1 MGHDPRLLSADLER
15 QSCAVALVMELMEH
29 CGYAQMT
36 LTEEAQVGL
45 ATLLSDTNNLL
56 KAAVKEIPPRTPNNE
71 AV

>member
-1 MGHDPRLLSADLER
+1 
-15 QSCAVALVMELMEH
+15 MEH

-56 KAAVKEIPPRTPNNE
+56 KAAVKEFPPPRTPNNE
-71 AV
+71 AI